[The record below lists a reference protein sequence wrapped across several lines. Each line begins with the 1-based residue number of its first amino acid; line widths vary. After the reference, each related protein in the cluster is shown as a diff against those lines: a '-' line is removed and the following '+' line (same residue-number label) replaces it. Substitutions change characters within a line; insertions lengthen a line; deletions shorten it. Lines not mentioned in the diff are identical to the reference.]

1 LEQGKRVFDSNRA
14 NEASLNANEA
24 TRQQPPRRVPHQVG
38 FKPLTEARGGEAND
52 QTLMIIENETIHA
65 LFVKDMALTIID
77 LL

>member
-1 LEQGKRVFDSNRA
+1 M
-14 NEASLNANEA
+14 
-24 TRQQPPRRVPHQVG
+24 G
-38 FKPLTEARGGEAND
+38 FKPLTEARSGEAND

>member
-24 TRQQPPRRVPHQVG
+24 TRQQSPRRVPHQVG
-38 FKPLTEARGGEAND
+38 KPLTEARGGEAKD
-52 QTLMIIENETIHA
+52 QTLLIIENETIHT
-65 LFVKDMALTIID
+65 LFAKDMVRTIID

>member
-24 TRQQPPRRVPHQVG
+24 IRQQPPRRVPHQVG
-38 FKPLTEARGGEAND
+38 FKPLTEARGGGAKD
-52 QTLMIIENETIHA
+52 QTLLIIENETIHA
-65 LFVKDMALTIID
+65 LFVKDMVWTIID